1 MLKTGR
7 TFCGFGYLTER
18 HGLLFH
24 ALHHHIDLS
33 LYAENKRK
41 EIKKKTQRSAMF
53 QGIPYVLNPFKLRKE
68 EESEG
73 NVHI

>member
-1 MLKTGR
+1 MLKIGR
-7 TFCGFGYLTER
+7 TFCGFGYLTEI

-33 LYAENKRK
+33 LYAKNKRK
-41 EIKKKTQRSAMF
+41 EILKKQRSAMF
-53 QGIPYVLNPFKLRKE
+53 QDIPYVLNPFKLRKE
-68 EESEG
+68 EESER